1 MREFEEIQGDNLEEA
16 DYAQLLS
23 TTANAAAVA
32 RVRALL
38 PTGPS
43 QSHCNDCGEE
53 IPMARQKAV
62 AGCTMCIECQKFSE
76 RFKNA

>member
-1 MREFEEIQGDNLEEA
+1 MREFEDVQSDNLEEA

-53 IPMARQKAV
+53 IPLARQKVV
-62 AGCTMCIECQKFSE
+62 AGCTMCIECQIYSE
-76 RFKNA
+76 RLKRA